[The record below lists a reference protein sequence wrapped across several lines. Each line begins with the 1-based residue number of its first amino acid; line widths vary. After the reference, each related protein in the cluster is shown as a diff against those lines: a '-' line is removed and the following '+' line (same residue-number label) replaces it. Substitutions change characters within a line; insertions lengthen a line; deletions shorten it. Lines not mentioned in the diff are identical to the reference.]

1 MNPHKTEIFRHAHQK
16 CASVVTETPPTSE
29 LLLLCSRSE
38 RKKKKLNQHIM
49 KCSVHFLALS
59 SEFRRVKRLLLFLA
73 SPLGS
78 EQPKQLPKQASV
90 VPSCAQDGPGVP
102 DFFLGLNSGR
112 KRNLSAGSLGS
123 NTASHSR
130 PPLAG
135 GRMLFSSLPPPP
147 PPLSPSQHVCI
158 FSLIN

>member
-1 MNPHKTEIFRHAHQK
+1 MCQCGNRNPTNLRAF
-16 CASVVTETPPTSE
+16 VVVQQ
-29 LLLLCSRSE
+29 E
-38 RKKKKLNQHIM
+38 RKKEKKLNQHVM
-49 KCSVHFLALS
+49 KCSVHVLALS
-59 SEFRRVKRLLLFLA
+59 SEFRRVKHLLLFLA

-90 VPSCAQDGPGVP
+90 VPSCAQDRPGVP
-102 DFFLGLNSGR
+102 DFFLGFNSGR

-123 NTASHSR
+123 NAASHSR

-135 GRMLFSSLPPPP
+135 GRMLFSSQPPPPPPPP

>member
-1 MNPHKTEIFRHAHQK
+1 MCQCGNRNPSDLGAF
-16 CASVVTETPPTSE
+16 VVVQQ
-29 LLLLCSRSE
+29 E
-38 RKKKKLNQHIM
+38 RKKEKKKLNQHIM

-102 DFFLGLNSGR
+102 DFFLGFNSGR
-112 KRNLSAGSLGS
+112 KRKLSAGSLGS

-135 GRMLFSSLPPPP
+135 SRMLFSYLPPPPP